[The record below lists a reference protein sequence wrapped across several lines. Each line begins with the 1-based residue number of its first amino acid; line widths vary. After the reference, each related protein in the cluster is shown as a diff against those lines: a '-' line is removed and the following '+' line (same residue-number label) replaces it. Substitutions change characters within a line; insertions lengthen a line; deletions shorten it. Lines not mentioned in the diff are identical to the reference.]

1 MYVCT
6 YVCTHLFI
14 YLIPYKERFSEEDKL
29 AGRLPWAGGA
39 RVSLL
44 VAGDQ
49 SLPQVSS
56 ADKQAGPFVL

>member
-1 MYVCT
+1 M
-6 YVCTHLFI
+6 HLFI

-39 RVSLL
+39 KVSLL

>member
-1 MYVCT
+1 MYICT
-6 YVCTHLFI
+6 YVCTHFFI
-14 YLIPYKERFSEEDKL
+14 YLIPYKEHFSEEDKL
-29 AGRLPWAGGA
+29 AGHLPWAGGA
-39 RVSLL
+39 KASLH